1 MRNVCEEEDE
11 KTQEIEESG
20 PNTTLMTI
28 DDMEPEEKQTSVTE
42 PSAPPESSKDAK
54 IEKSKEG

>member
-11 KTQEIEESG
+11 KTQEIEESS

>member
-11 KTQEIEESG
+11 KTQEIEESS

-28 DDMEPEEKQTSVTE
+28 DDMEPEEKQISVTE